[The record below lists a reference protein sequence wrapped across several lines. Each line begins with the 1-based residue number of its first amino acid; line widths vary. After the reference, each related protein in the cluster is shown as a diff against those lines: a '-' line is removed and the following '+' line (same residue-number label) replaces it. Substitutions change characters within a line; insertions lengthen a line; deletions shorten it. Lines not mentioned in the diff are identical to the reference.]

1 MKIARLDTSRE
12 LGTLLDQDQIV
23 LKVAGL
29 EVPEDDATAAERRRF
44 NAALIQAVKNPEEEH
59 TDEIWWRDIPSKINT
74 YTGVDQSCSVEEKEA
89 VNIQELING
98 TRRSDLAF
106 QDIQFPD
113 VMCKTR
119 LAEAIDLDPIDG
131 DVRLAGVHVRGQHT
145 AEVRAV
151 LNPRKRACLRP
162 PPPPPPPPWSTSLWE
177 THMSGFTTRPSTVAE
192 YARAA

>member
-74 YTGVDQSCSVEEKEA
+74 YTGVDQRHETVRPWCEPVGIPRGDIPLE
-89 VNIQELING
+89 
-98 TRRSDLAF
+98 AF